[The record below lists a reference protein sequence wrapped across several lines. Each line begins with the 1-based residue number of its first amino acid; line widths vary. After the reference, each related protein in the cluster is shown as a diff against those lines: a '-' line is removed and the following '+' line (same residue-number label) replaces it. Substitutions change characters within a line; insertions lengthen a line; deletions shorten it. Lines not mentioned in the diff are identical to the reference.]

1 MADCKLRLCEVDEL
15 LLVDGLRAAAAD
27 TEAGAAGA
35 AGEDDEEDADSA
47 LAALRAASALAFA
60 SSS

>member
-1 MADCKLRLCEVDEL
+1 MADCKLLLREVDEL

-27 TEAGAAGA
+27 TEAGAVGA
-35 AGEDDEEDADSA
+35 AEDEEDAGLA
-47 LAALRAASALAFA
+47 LAALSSDSALAFA